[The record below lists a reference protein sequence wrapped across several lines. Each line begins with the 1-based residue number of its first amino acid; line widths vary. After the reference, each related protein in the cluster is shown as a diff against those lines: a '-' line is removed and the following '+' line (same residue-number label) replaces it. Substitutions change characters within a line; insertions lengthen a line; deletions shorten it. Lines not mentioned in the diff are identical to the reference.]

1 MASSSQKMDP
11 VIYHNNP
18 LCGTSEGSYMWCN
31 FEPCGIICGIITWG
45 LILYAIFVVNFK
57 IVGPWLGFGF
67 LGIIILFFY
76 NYISLTCLI
85 VHLKAM
91 ITDPGSVSS
100 LAEPTQD
107 DTLENLEEGN
117 LEIQERRQTPK
128 MCRKCKT
135 FKPQRAHHCSICQR
149 CIVKMDH
156 HCPWINNCVGIGNHK
171 FFIQF
176 ICCVFL
182 LSICS
187 LLLTAGKTI
196 ACMGKGHHQSSSHHQ
211 HNSDD
216 IPSFC
221 TTGSDGGF
229 LTLLLV
235 LESIFFGLFT
245 FCMGMDQW
253 TTFSTGLT
261 QIDRLQGSNSIE
273 IQDVSEVC
281 GGGKSFRFDWLL
293 PIDPCWPPDVWDKVM
308 GYHVPPDKQKCK
320 CLEFEMVPSI
330 FDQSRD
336 VEEGDQLI
344 LHEANEVNMPRES
357 YELLQRGN
365 RMSQHLNE

>member
-1 MASSSQKMDP
+1 MDP
-11 VIYHNNP
+11 VVYHKNP

-31 FEPCGIICGIITWG
+31 FEPCGMICGSITWS
-45 LILYAIFVVNFK
+45 LVLYAMFVVNFK
-57 IVGPWLGFGF
+57 IVGPWLGFG
-67 LGIIILFFY
+67 LTESVLLLSY
-76 NYISLTCLI
+76 NCISLTCLI

-100 LAEPTQD
+100 LAEPTED
-107 DTLENLEEGN
+107 HTLESLKEGN
-117 LEIQERRQTPK
+117 LEIEEKRQPPK
-128 MCRKCKT
+128 MCRKCKA

-176 ICCVFL
+176 IFCVFL
-182 LSICS
+182 LSMCS

-196 ACMGKGHHQSSSHHQ
+196 ACIRKGHHQSSFHH
-211 HNSDD
+211 HYNSDGD

-221 TTGSDGGF
+221 ATGADGGL

-235 LESIFFGLFT
+235 LESTLFGLFT
-245 FCMGMDQW
+245 FFMGLDQW
-253 TTFSTGLT
+253 KVFSTGLT

-293 PIDPCWPPDVWDKVM
+293 PTDPCWSPEVWDKVM

-320 CLEFEMVPSI
+320 WPEYEMVPSKTNI
-330 FDQSRD
+330 FDQSCD
-336 VEEGDQLI
+336 LEEEHKSI
-344 LHEANEVNMPRES
+344 RHEIDEVDMSREDCK
-357 YELLQRGN
+357 LLQHWGQQDE
-365 RMSQHLNE
+365 STLK